1 MVKCRKKR
9 VSIDQPY
16 VITMYNANMGGV
28 DRMDQNVSTY
38 RISIRSKKWW
48 WPLFAYLLNVAMQN
62 SWLVYRLTEGAKRQP
77 LDQLD
82 FRRDICNLYYKRYA
96 MERSTVGRMPGR
108 PKPMDKRVPV
118 TPNWQCRPLST
129 TESDPETVFCM
140 WTKGAQEVPKMWCRT
155 AHELLRLVSPVL
167 TLQVTDMWK

>member
-1 MVKCRKKR
+1 

-48 WPLFAYLLNVAMQN
+48 WPLFAYLLDVAMQN

-118 TPNWQCRPLST
+118 ELRTDSVGHYLQQSQTQRRCSVCGRKVRKKCQNVM
-129 TESDPETVFCM
+129 SDCT
-140 WTKGAQEVPKMWCRT
+140 
-155 AHELLRLVSPVL
+155 
-167 TLQVTDMWK
+167 